1 MQHLMPVAYHVPVM
15 LSESLDG
22 LIINPDGIYI
32 DLTFGGGGHA
42 RGILDRLKGG
52 KLYAFDQDPDAKVN
66 AAQFEDDNRFQ
77 FIDSNFRYFRKYLR
91 MYGVSKVDGIL
102 ADLGVSSHQ
111 FDAPE
116 RGFSTRYNSLLDM
129 RMSKEGEKTAGNIL
143 AKYTETELQNIF
155 SSYGEIRNSRTLAR
169 TIISA
174 RANTPITTVEQLND
188 ICQTVAPQKKINKYL
203 AQVYQSLRIEV
214 NEEMDVLEEML
225 SESFKALSTG
235 GRMVMIAYHSLED
248 RLVKNMVNYGNAKGV
263 AKKDFYG
270 NLLRPLQPVNRK
282 PMVPSEEEL
291 KDNPRSRSAKLR
303 IAERIEDND

>member
-1 MQHLMPVAYHVPVM
+1 MPAAYHVPVM

-22 LIINPDGIYI
+22 LILNPNGIYV

-42 RGILDRLKGG
+42 RGILERLEGG
-52 KLYAFDQDPDAKVN
+52 ALYAFDQDPDAKQN
-66 AAQFEDDNRFQ
+66 ATQFQEDTRFH

-91 MYGVSKVDGIL
+91 MYGISTVDGIL

-116 RGFSTRYNSLLDM
+116 RGFSTRHNSMLDM
-129 RMSKEGEKTAGNIL
+129 RMSQYGEKTARSIL
-143 AKYTETELQNIF
+143 EQYSESELQNIF
-155 SSYGEIRNSRTLAR
+155 SAFGEIRNSRTLAR

-174 RANTPITTVEQLND
+174 RVNAPITTVEQLND
-188 ICQTVAPQKKINKYL
+188 ICKAVAPKQKINKYL

-214 NEEMDVLEEML
+214 NEEMLALEEML
-225 SESFKALSTG
+225 SECFKALSMG
-235 GRMVMIAYHSLED
+235 SRMVMISYHSLED
-248 RLVKNMVNYGNAKGV
+248 RLVKNMINFGNARGE
-263 AKKDFYG
+263 AQKDFYG

-282 PMVPSEEEL
+282 PIIPSGEEL